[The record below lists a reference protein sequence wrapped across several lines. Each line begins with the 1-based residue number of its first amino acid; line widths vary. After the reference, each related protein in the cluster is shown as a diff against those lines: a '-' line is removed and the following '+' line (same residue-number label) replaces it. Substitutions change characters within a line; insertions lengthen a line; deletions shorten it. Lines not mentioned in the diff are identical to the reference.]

1 MAINVA
7 INGFGR
13 IGRNIFRASLGL
25 KELQFVAVNDVTDAE
40 TLAHLLKYDSIYG
53 TLEASVKAVRGA
65 ISVNGQ
71 EMVVSAIKDPSQLP
85 WKELKI
91 DLVLE
96 CTGLF
101 TTLETASKH
110 LAAGAK
116 KVIVSAPAKDP
127 HITIVMGVNEQMY
140 KPEAHHVV
148 SNGSCTTNCLA
159 PVARVILEN
168 FGIEQG
174 LMTTVH
180 AFTNDQRILDLPHKD
195 LRRARAASL
204 SMIPTST
211 GAAKALSLV
220 IPGLEGKLDGLA
232 VRVPI
237 PTVSLVDLVT
247 VVNKETDEKRVN
259 EAFLKAAKGPL
270 KGILEVCEEPLVSV
284 DFKGNPHSAI
294 VDAPSTKV
302 MGKRLVKVMAWY
314 DNEWGFSCRMRDLSL
329 LVAKGLT

>member
-13 IGRNIFRASLGL
+13 IGRNIFRASRGL

-53 TLEASVKAVRGA
+53 TLEASVKAVKGA

-71 EMVVSAIKDPSQLP
+71 EMVVTAIKDPSQLP

-91 DLVLE
+91 DLALE

-140 KPEAHHVV
+140 KPEKHHVV

-168 FGIEQG
+168 FGIEHG

-220 IPGLEGKLDGLA
+220 LPELEGKLDGLA

-270 KGILEVCEEPLVSV
+270 RGILEVCEEPLVSV